1 MTQFEQYIKL
11 NKKIPPE
18 VLVSVNQI
26 DDVSKL
32 ADTIA
37 SHIAVKI
44 QEKQELLELS
54 SVSARLEKIFSHMEG
69 EIGVLQVEKRI
80 RNRVK
85 RQMEKT
91 QREYYLNEQMKAIQK
106 ELGDNEDG
114 GDELAELSEKIA
126 KIKFS
131 KEAREKAMAELKK
144 LRNMSQMSAEA
155 VSYTH
160 LRAHETLR

>member
-1 MTQFEQYIKL
+1 M
-11 NKKIPPE
+11 
-18 VLVSVNQI
+18 SVNQI
-26 DDVSKL
+26 DAARKL

-54 SVSARLEKIFSHMEG
+54 SVSERLEKIFSHMEG

-114 GDELAELSEKIA
+114 RDALEELAEKIA
-126 KIKFS
+126 KTKIPILLS
-131 KEAREKAMAELKK
+131 TILI
-144 LRNMSQMSAEA
+144 
-155 VSYTH
+155 
-160 LRAHETLR
+160 